1 MQKNLAGRTKMT
13 TYVLVHGAWHGAWC
27 WDRVKGPIEAAGHKV
42 IVPDLPGSGED
53 DTPLN
58 EVTLDAY
65 VEKISDILQGL
76 DEKAVLVSH
85 SMSGMVV
92 SQTAELHPDKISALV
107 YVSGFLPID
116 GQSLLSLEESNPKPS
131 VPPSLIVAEDHVS
144 ATIAQDKLIDL
155 FYHDCSEADQAY
167 ALAHLIKPQA
177 LQPLATP
184 VHLSEENFGSVPRY
198 YIECLVDHAICIE
211 MQRQMIAASPC
222 EKVFSI
228 ESSHSPFFS
237 KQQELIDAL
246 TQIS

>member
-1 MQKNLAGRTKMT
+1 MA

-58 EVTLDAY
+58 EVTMDSY
-65 VEKISDILQGL
+65 VKKISSILQGL
-76 DEKAVLVSH
+76 EEKAVLVSH

-92 SQTAELHPDKISALV
+92 SQTAELLPEKVSALV
-107 YVSGFLPID
+107 YVSGFLPQD
-116 GQSLLSLEESNPKPS
+116 GQSLLSLEESNPKSS
-131 VPPSLIVAEDHVS
+131 VPPSLIVAEDHVTGS
-144 ATIAQDKLIDL
+144 IAQDKLIDL
-155 FYHDCSEADQAY
+155 FYHDCSSEDQSY

-177 LQPLATP
+177 LQPLGTP
-184 VHLSEENFGSVPRY
+184 VSLSEANFGSVPRY
-198 YIECLVDHAICIE
+198 YIECLEDHAICIE
-211 MQRQMIAASPC
+211 MQRKMIAASPC

-237 KQQELIDAL
+237 KQQELVEAL